1 MPLASIFVLV
11 PTSANTL
18 RKSRHTKRELTIS
31 RRKPPRARD
40 KLMTI
45 GNRTTTT
52 GVLLMKADKK
62 ATEANKTI
70 NFIYPYLQNLPS
82 TSAALVSMRWQ
93 RFSDALMT
101 NIAAIVIGA

>member
-1 MPLASIFVLV
+1 M
-11 PTSANTL
+11 
-18 RKSRHTKRELTIS
+18 
-31 RRKPPRARD
+31 RD

-62 ATEANKTI
+62 ATEANKTKV
-70 NFIYPYLQNLPS
+70 NFIYPYLQNLPKAS
-82 TSAALVSMRWQ
+82 VACSMRWQ